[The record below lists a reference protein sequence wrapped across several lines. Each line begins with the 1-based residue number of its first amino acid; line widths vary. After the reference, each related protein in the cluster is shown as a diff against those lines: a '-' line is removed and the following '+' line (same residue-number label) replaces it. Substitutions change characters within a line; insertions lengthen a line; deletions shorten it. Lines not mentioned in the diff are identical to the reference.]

1 MSATKT
7 PKASE
12 KTQICNKLVKDLQ
25 STYKVKCPDFSE
37 PVLETIL
44 FAICLEDN
52 AWEMAEAGYR
62 KLLRSYFDLNEIRV
76 TSIFELEQTL
86 APLRAADWK
95 GLRIRA
101 LLRHV
106 YESTYEFQFEKLRKL
121 TQDQFVRALR
131 KISELSTFVR
141 DFSLQQILGSHI
153 ICFDQTTLRT
163 AQWLGL
169 VPVDANA
176 DAASEFLKAG
186 VRKADAAAFSFA
198 LRQLAMDPKF
208 TDRFAEEIDAELS
221 IFDVMDRL
229 KDLRNPAPTPAKSS
243 AARAA
248 SDKSKA
254 EKTPAA
260 EKKVTAKR
268 APART
273 DSKKSAAAKAV
284 SGKSAAK
291 KSVAK
296 QTAAK
301 GVAERKSAGKP
312 TVKKPATK
320 KPATKKATVK
330 KAAAGKSAAKQA
342 STKKAAK
349 KSNTSSR
356 RAAR

>member
-1 MSATKT
+1 MSATKA

-52 AWEMAEAGYR
+52 SWEMAEAGYR

-76 TSIFELEQTL
+76 TSIFELEQAL

-229 KDLRNPAPTPAKSS
+229 KELRNPAPRPAKSS

-254 EKTPAA
+254 EKTPTA
-260 EKKVTAKR
+260 EKKATAKG
-268 APART
+268 APAGT

-312 TVKKPATK
+312 EVKKAAAK